1 MTIGDLI
8 KNKDYDFVSYKIMLS
23 DDFNMF
29 AGAFRSKNG
38 EIITIGDDDR
48 YDKDEEV
55 LSYEEWSD
63 DEIGINNGLTVVVKV
78 SGFVHETHDSLEK
91 GEMIIEV

>member
-8 KNKDYDFVSYKIMLS
+8 KNKDYDFVSYRLKIREDL
-23 DDFNMF
+23 DIF

-38 EIITIGDDDR
+38 EIIAIDADR

-55 LSYEEWSD
+55 SSYEEWSD
-63 DEIGINNGLTVVVKV
+63 DEIGINSGLTVVVIDNELKD
-78 SGFVHETHDSLEK
+78 TD
-91 GEMIIEV
+91 